1 MATLADTLDLLSGT
15 FSITIATAPI
25 NSVVEVVS
33 GKPKF
38 VATDAN
44 GAFST
49 TLAQGT
55 YTVRIPNTPA
65 FTITIPSGS
74 ATYDLEDVRD
84 TDGVPPA
91 LTADAVFATTAAL
104 VASGTV
110 AQIVWVNA
118 TGASAD
124 QDGGFFQRSGSGT
137 HDGVNVIVRDDDVIY
152 TRIGA

>member
-15 FSITIATAPI
+15 FSITISTPPI
-25 NSVVEVVS
+25 NGVVEVVS

-44 GAFST
+44 GAFTT

-55 YTVRIPNTPA
+55 YTVRIPNTPS

-84 TDGVPPA
+84 TAGVPPA
-91 LTADAVFATTAAL
+91 LTAEAVFATSAAL
-104 VASGTV
+104 RASGTV
-110 AQIVWVNA
+110 AQIVWVSA

-124 QDGGFFQRSGSGT
+124 QDGGFFKRDGT
-137 HDGVNVIVRDDDVIY
+137 GTDDGVNVIVRDDGTIY
-152 TRIGA
+152 ERIGA